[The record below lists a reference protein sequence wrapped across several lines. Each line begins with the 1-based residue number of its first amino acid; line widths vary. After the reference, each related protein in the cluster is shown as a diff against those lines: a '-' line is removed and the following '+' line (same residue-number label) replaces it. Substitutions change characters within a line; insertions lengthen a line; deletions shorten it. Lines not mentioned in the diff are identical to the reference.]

1 MTRKGR
7 GNNGLIKLPTGS
19 NMHINWNTFCNLGK
33 KLLKVVFSRWR
44 FLTLYLAFAGI
55 TLSGWYIDII
65 GWFTST
71 DDFAASF
78 QATFG
83 GLEILNVV
91 AFLIGS
97 IVFLGYL
104 WTDIKTKRLERM
116 ISGGVEA
123 QNKSV
128 FGDAQQQIT
137 SGNTNS
143 PALNAPQAPVTINY
157 NGITEERS
165 RAIFDEK
172 LPIALQNYS
181 VESVIVAKD
190 RAYKFRQKLVPRL
203 GEEEKGF
210 ECFADPNFLFLLME
224 AQKAAASTDR
234 ESDYDVLSELLA
246 NRVKVATDRSLYLG
260 INKAVSVLPFVSD
273 EQLVGM
279 TVEFCIAKLSS
290 KSNNII
296 QGLAAIDDCY
306 GKIIGNCEL
315 PKGDGWL
322 DSLEAGGLVKNL
334 RQPLQQFKKSRQIIL
349 EIFEHYTRTGIKK
362 GSEKY
367 FQAIELL
374 KSTSLTESVLI
385 EHELNNDYVRILA
398 LDEVGIDGLVGN
410 RVLENGVILTVP
422 LNDAQKEALRKI
434 IALYEGEEGLKEDFK
449 NRFVSKFMEFPNLK
463 KVMEWWDANTS
474 YYELTIVGNILAN
487 ANANKCDAR
496 IPIIVK

>member
-1 MTRKGR
+1 MTIDRRVFKEWG
-7 GNNGLIKLPTGS
+7 
-19 NMHINWNTFCNLGK
+19 GK
-33 KLLKVVFSRWR
+33 IYKFFFSRWR

-71 DDFAASF
+71 DNFAASF

-83 GLEILNVV
+83 GLEILNVA

-104 WTDIKTKRLERM
+104 WADIKTKRLEKM
-116 ISGGVEA
+116 IAGGVEA
-123 QNKSV
+123 HNKIF
-128 FGDAQQQIT
+128 FGDAQQQNI
-137 SGNTNS
+137 SGSTNS
-143 PALNAPQAPVTINY
+143 PAFNAPQAPVTINY

-181 VESVIVAKD
+181 VESEIVARG

-210 ECFADPNFLFLLME
+210 ESFADPSFLFLLME

-246 NRVKVATDRSLYLG
+246 NRVKVATDRRLYLG

-273 EQLVGM
+273 EQLAGM
-279 TVEFCIAKLSS
+279 TIEFCIANISS
-290 KSNNII
+290 KSNYII
-296 QGLAAIDDCY
+296 QGLSAIDECY

-334 RQPLQQFKKSRQIIL
+334 RQPLQSFKKSRQIIL
-349 EIFEHYTRTGIKK
+349 EFFEHYTRTGIKK
-362 GSEKY
+362 GCERY
-367 FQAIELL
+367 AQAIELL
-374 KSTSLTESVLI
+374 KSAGLTESVLI
-385 EHELNNDYVRILA
+385 EHELNNEYVRILA
-398 LDEVGIDGLVGN
+398 LDEAGIDELVGN
-410 RVLENGVILTVP
+410 RLLENGATLTIP
-422 LNDAQKEALRKI
+422 LSDAQKEVLRKI
-434 IALYEGEEGLKEDFK
+434 MALYDGEEGIREDFR
-449 NRFVSKFMEFPNLK
+449 NRFVSKFMEFPNVK
-463 KVMEWWDANTS
+463 KVMEWWDSNETF
-474 YYELTIVGNILAN
+474 YELTIVGNILAN

-496 IPIIVK
+496 IPIVVK